1 MAERTVHVRIEGRV
15 QGVGYRAW
23 VARTA
28 AQLSLGGFVRNLR
41 DGAVEAAFTGSPEA
55 VGEMLVLLES
65 GPPAASVRAV
75 IILDEGGPRHSGF
88 SVLP

>member
-1 MAERTVHVRIEGRV
+1 M
-15 QGVGYRAW
+15 W

-28 AQLSLGGFVRNLR
+28 AAARPRTASSAIVR
-41 DGAVEAAFTGSPEA
+41 DGAVESAFTGSPEA

-75 IILDEGGPRHSGF
+75 VILDEGGPRHSGF
-88 SVLP
+88 SILP